1 MYSDNL
7 QGHGD
12 KRFIEV
18 SFRKFPAG
26 SYGYSSSKPQQ
37 EVNVFGSGK
46 GRLSLYTPGEK
57 ATPGVKKQV
66 LSIFIDI
73 ESPSDIEE
81 YMSDELKIA
90 FFDREHQEL
99 ITSEELSEIMNQN
112 EQVTDSSV
120 AYIVQ

>member
-12 KRFIEV
+12 RRFIEL
-18 SFRKFPAG
+18 SFRKFPSG

-46 GRLSLYTPGEK
+46 GRLSILTPGEK
-57 ATPGVKKQV
+57 AKPGIKKQV
-66 LSIFIDI
+66 LTIFIDI
-73 ESPSDIEE
+73 ESPSDVEE
-81 YMSDELKIA
+81 YMSDELRMA
-90 FFDREHQEL
+90 FLDREHQEL
-99 ITSEELSEIMNQN
+99 ITSEELSEIMSQN

-120 AYIVQ
+120 AYLV